1 MSSTVRAAIAV
12 LVVIVIA
19 GAVVLL
25 RGTGSRAESTRAAAV
40 QPGPPATVM
49 PETALTPVSA
59 PAPVAAPVAAEPGYA
74 RGAERAP
81 VVVVEFSDF
90 GCPYCGKFA
99 LETYPALHRE
109 FVETGKVRWI
119 YVPFVM
125 GMFPNGAEAALASE
139 CAGDQG
145 VEKFWAMHD
154 ALFDAQRAWKSE
166 RNPAVVFNGLARDAS
181 LDVAA
186 FESCYAQ
193 ARPRARIAASN
204 ALADEAGV
212 RATPTFFVQGQRV
225 QGALPL
231 ETFRALLTEV
241 VETVSGGEV
250 N

>member
-1 MSSTVRAAIAV
+1 MSSTVRAVIAA

-25 RGTGSRAESTRAAAV
+25 RRSGSRAGPTRATAV
-40 QPGPPATVM
+40 QPGPPAAAM

-59 PAPVAAPVAAEPGYA
+59 PVPAPGAAEPGYA

-166 RNPAVVFNGLARDAS
+166 RNPAAVFNGLARDAS

-193 ARPRARIAASN
+193 ARPRARIAESN

-241 VETVSGGEV
+241 VETVSGGE
-250 N
+250 

>member
-1 MSSTVRAAIAV
+1 MSRTVRAAIAAFV
-12 LVVIVIA
+12 LILAAA
-19 GAVVLL
+19 GILLL
-25 RGTGSRAESTRAAAV
+25 RGTGPRAAPARTAAL
-40 QPGPPATVM
+40 QPVTPAAPV
-49 PETALTPVSA
+49 PETAVTPVGAPGPA
-59 PAPVAAPVAAEPGYA
+59 PAAGGAEPGYA

-109 FVETGKVRWI
+109 FVASGKVRWI

-139 CAGDQG
+139 CAADQDE
-145 VEKFWAMHD
+145 EKFWAMHD
-154 ALFDAQRAWKSE
+154 ALFAAQRAWKSE
-166 RNPAVVFNGLARDAS
+166 RNPSAVFSGLAREAG

-204 ALADEAGV
+204 ALADESGV

-241 VETVSGGEV
+241 VETVSGSE
-250 N
+250 